1 MRACL
6 AVNKTR
12 GSVAL
17 SGQRGAVLI
26 VSLVMLLLLTI
37 IGMSAVDITTL
48 DTRISANTK
57 DRALAFDAAETA
69 LNTAGRALS
78 PGEPLP
84 DSSTPGFLGSAMSD
98 NWWHSENDSWWN
110 TNGEFVSDY
119 SGVSSGGDG
128 VGYVIEQPVE
138 IRTNGAGQRVANVTL
153 GEPRPV
159 TRFYRTTARGEGP
172 GGTEVFVQSVYARK
186 VYLNTAE

>member
-1 MRACL
+1 MRSRQIEQKSRNCIAM
-6 AVNKTR
+6 NSQ
-12 GSVAL
+12 G
-17 SGQRGAVLI
+17 GAVLI

-69 LNTAGRALS
+69 LNMAGQRLAPS
-78 PGEPLP
+78 EPLP
-84 DSSTPGFLGSAMSD
+84 DSSTPGFLSSAMRD
-98 NWWHSENDSWWN
+98 NWWHTQGDTWWS
-110 TNGEFVSDY
+110 TNGEFLSDY
-119 SGVSSGGDG
+119 SGVSSGEDG

-138 IRTNGAGQRVANVTL
+138 IRTNGAGQRIANVTL